1 MTTPIVGNLQ
11 TIKLNRGTTLNLSAT
26 RLDEDG
32 VVISAKATTA
42 LFCVKK
48 DWTDEQ
54 ALITKTLDDME
65 FADGTY
71 SFSLKPEDT
80 EELPYGKYV
89 WDLTF
94 TDGDD
99 YRAKPAHGY
108 LIVGNSAGWVENEGA
123 N

>member
-1 MTTPIVGNLQ
+1 METPILATLQ
-11 TIKLNRGTTLNLSAT
+11 TIKINRAT
-26 RLDEDG
+26 SQRFTAKRVAEDG
-32 VVISAKATTA
+32 TPITTKATTA
-42 LFCVKK
+42 LFVVKP
-48 DWTDEQ
+48 DWTDAE
-54 ALITKTLDDME
+54 ASITKTLDDME

-80 EELPYGKYV
+80 ETLPYGRYV

-108 LIVGNSAGWVENEGA
+108 LIVGNSAGWVENEGT